1 LDSGILRPHGAV
13 ANGTASATSVST
25 ASSFITTTSRLLF
38 TGPSAALTSQ
48 CLPVPISACKCPSVL
63 ASAYQSSPVLASP
76 RQCPSVTIQ
85 KAALA
90 PAPRIGTHRPLR
102 SSGVFLPLL
111 SWSPSVRP
119 ISRTHL
125 AAGTAKHHKHR
136 HVPATPVTRPS
147 TSALFCGEAPET
159 HSAKSTHPGQVGLFP
174 VTPASVLK
182 TRPFSSFTGHPASG
196 VHDPCSLDLHLTYTS
211 DSRPPRDQQL
221 SYSHTQ
227 HSLQPFL
234 TPLNHYPH
242 ASLLT

>member
-1 LDSGILRPHGAV
+1 
-13 ANGTASATSVST
+13 
-25 ASSFITTTSRLLF
+25 
-38 TGPSAALTSQ
+38 
-48 CLPVPISACKCPSVL
+48 LPVPISAHQRLPVRTSPH
-63 ASAYQSSPVLASP
+63 QPSPVPISDYTK
-76 RQCPSVTIQ
+76 R
-85 KAALA
+85 

-111 SWSPSVRP
+111 SWSPAVRP

-159 HSAKSTHPGQVGLFP
+159 HSAKSTHPGQVALFP